1 MRKTFPRLSS
11 LPGFPPLT
19 PSPDL
24 HLPAH
29 AWRLVIW
36 EASLPLSEDQSDH
49 LRSMVPGIFGVAGPV
64 FFSLSEDA
72 DRLLLLLA
80 HTTFPAPVHR
90 DLVTWLCLHQ
100 LAEDCLVFLERE
112 GRVLVSP
119 PLQFAHWPDDPMQ
132 QLSEMSDWWD
142 FVSPISSSDA
152 HHYRDVITTQLR
164 RGRYNHLSGP
174 FLRLLRGIPDPGPF
188 CAAFVPVMIE
198 AIWALHAELSL
209 RTLLESL
216 SLTVLTRKPPEAVTA
231 WLTSLSDVLDAC
243 PRDHAPDL
251 ELVLQT
257 IRQNP
262 SLPYTQARLA
272 HSLGISPAYFC
283 RLFHEKTG
291 QPFSSFLIEARIQLA
306 RTLLADRT
314 LSMQEVAEKCGY
326 TNRIYFSRL
335 FRAYTGI
342 SPADYAQQ
350 LLSVSDASDLRS

>member
-1 MRKTFPRLSS
+1 MGLFDRQK
-11 LPGFPPLT
+11 
-19 PSPDL
+19 
-24 HLPAH
+24 
-29 AWRLVIW
+29 
-36 EASLPLSEDQSDH
+36 E
-49 LRSMVPGIFGVAGPV
+49 PV
-64 FFSLSEDA
+64 FLKTDSEA
-72 DRLLLLLA
+72 EK
-80 HTTFPAPVHR
+80 
-90 DLVTWLCLHQ
+90 Q
-100 LAEDCLVFLERE
+100 LAALRKLRGKESASGLSQEIRMVEAGIAGEERIRFELENSHMPMYVLHDLFLERE

-119 PLQFAHWPDDPMQ
+119 PLQFAQWPDDPMQ

-314 LSMQEVAEKCGY
+314 LSIQEVAEKCGY